1 MIVCFFSRLVR
12 GKVGR
17 KCPIIIN
24 ENQDILDEDVAR
36 ERDRVLAGQTS
47 ADIIVLDSLSKVG
60 TFITEFF
67 SGNFGYGRICILAV
81 TA

>member
-1 MIVCFFSRLVR
+1 MCFFSRLVR
-12 GKVGR
+12 GKGRR

-60 TFITEFF
+60 TFMTQFF
-67 SGNFGYGRICILAV
+67 FQGILAMV
-81 TA
+81 EYVF